1 MLEKPESHLCAPAQ
15 QSESGRGYL
24 SLIITVLLLGAAALI
39 AIQAVPVYVDNFE
52 LGQTA
57 QDLAQQAAVN
67 HITIDAVTP
76 GITARAADLNLP
88 VAFQDVNA
96 SVDGG
101 MVRVRIHYTV
111 PIDLKIY
118 TWSMHLS
125 VSASAPRLVY

>member
-1 MLEKPESHLCAPAQ
+1 MLEKPGSRLGAPAR

-24 SLIITVLLLGAAALI
+24 SLIITLLVLGAAAFV
-39 AIQAVPVYVDNFE
+39 AVQAVPVYVDNFE

-57 QDLAQQAAVN
+57 QDLAQQAAANRIPV
-67 HITIDAVTP
+67 DAVTP

-88 VAFQDVNA
+88 VAFQDVDA
-96 SVDGG
+96 AVEGG